1 MNNPVSLIEMSR
13 VEQMNRTQIVLEV
26 TDILS
31 LLISILTFISY

>member
-26 TDILS
+26 TDILF